1 MQMKN
6 SPLWRFSNNI
16 YRKEG
21 VLEILLYVQ
30 DKFSIDVN
38 MILFVAWL
46 ASINRSLTA
55 SDIQDA
61 QKLVSLWRTKV
72 IVPVRKIRR
81 SIRDFSGTD
90 YLYEDVKKLE
100 IETEKEELKILFDNY
115 IALSSEQKG
124 ELKLDLL
131 ESNLHAL
138 NEIHFFDEDKIVL
151 TQVKKILAISM
162 G

>member
-21 VLEILLYVQ
+21 VSEILLHVQ

-55 SDIQDA
+55 ADIQDA
-61 QKLVSLWRTKV
+61 QKLVSRWRVMV
-72 IVPVRKIRR
+72 IVPVRNIRR
-81 SIRDFSGTD
+81 SLKYFTGTD
-90 YLYEDVKKLE
+90 YLYEDVKNLE
-100 IETEKEELKILFDNY
+100 IDTEKEELKILYDNY
-115 IALSSEQKG
+115 ITLSSEQKS

-131 ESNLHAL
+131 ESNLHTL

-151 TQVKKILAISM
+151 TQVKKILAIAM

>member
-21 VLEILLYVQ
+21 VSEILLHVQ

-55 SDIQDA
+55 ADIQDA
-61 QKLVSLWRTKV
+61 QKLVSLWRIKV
-72 IVPVRKIRR
+72 IVPIRNIRR
-81 SIRDFSGTD
+81 SLKDFSGID

-100 IETEKEELKILFDNY
+100 IDTEKEELKILYDNY
-115 IALSSEQKG
+115 IALSSEQKS

-131 ESNLHAL
+131 ESNLHVL
-138 NEIHFFDEDKIVL
+138 NEIHFFDKDKIVL
-151 TQVKKILAISM
+151 TQVKKILAIAM

>member
-21 VLEILLYVQ
+21 VSEILLHVQ
-30 DKFSIDVN
+30 DKFFIDVN

-55 SDIQDA
+55 TDIQDA
-61 QKLVSLWRTKV
+61 QKLVSLWRVMV
-72 IVPVRKIRR
+72 IVPVRNIRR
-81 SIRDFSGTD
+81 SLKDFSGID

-100 IETEKEELKILFDNY
+100 IDSEKEELKILYEKTFVPFV
-115 IALSSEQKG
+115 LSTTVLAEFRICKVANTSH
-124 ELKLDLL
+124 LDFLL
-131 ESNLHAL
+131 C
-138 NEIHFFDEDKIVL
+138 
-151 TQVKKILAISM
+151 
-162 G
+162 

>member
-6 SPLWRFSNNI
+6 SPLWQFSNNI

-21 VLEILLYVQ
+21 VSEILLHLQ
-30 DKFSIDVN
+30 DKFFIDVN

>member
-21 VLEILLYVQ
+21 VSEILLHVQ

-46 ASINRSLTA
+46 ASVNRSLTA

-72 IVPVRKIRR
+72 IVPVRNIRR
-81 SIRDFSGTD
+81 SVKDFSDTD

-100 IETEKEELKILFDNY
+100 IDTEKEELKILYNNY
-115 IALSSEQKG
+115 IALSSEQKS

-131 ESNLHAL
+131 ESNLHVL

-151 TQVKKILAISM
+151 TQVKKILAIAM

>member
-1 MQMKN
+1 MKTKN
-6 SPLWRFSNNI
+6 PLWRFSKNI
-16 YRKEG
+16 YRKER
-21 VLEILLYVQ
+21 VSETLLYLQ

-46 ASINRSLTA
+46 ASINRSLTT

-61 QKLVSLWRTKV
+61 LRLVSLWRTEV
-72 IVPVRKIRR
+72 IIPIRNIRR
-81 SIRDFSGTD
+81 SVRNFSDTEP
-90 YLYEDVKKLE
+90 LYEDVKKLE
-100 IETEKEELKILFDNY
+100 INTEKEELKILYNNY
-115 IALSSEQKG
+115 IELSSEKKSGQ
-124 ELKLDLL
+124 KLDLL

-151 TQVKKILAISM
+151 KQVKKTLAIAM

>member
-1 MQMKN
+1 MKTKN
-6 SPLWRFSNNI
+6 PLWRFSKNI
-16 YRKEG
+16 YRKEE
-21 VLEILLYVQ
+21 VSETLLHLQ
-30 DKFSIDVN
+30 DKFYIDLN
-38 MILFVAWL
+38 MILFVTWL
-46 ASINRSLTA
+46 ASINRSITT

>member
-21 VLEILLYVQ
+21 VSEILLHVQ
-30 DKFSIDVN
+30 DKFFIDVN

-55 SDIQDA
+55 ADIQDA
-61 QKLVSLWRTKV
+61 KKLVSLWRIKA
-72 IVPVRKIRR
+72 IVPIRNIRR
-81 SIRDFSGTD
+81 SLKDFSGID
-90 YLYEDVKKLE
+90 YLYENVKKLE
-100 IETEKEELKILFDNY
+100 IDTEKEELKILYDNY
-115 IALSSEQKG
+115 IELSSEQKS

-131 ESNLHAL
+131 ESNLHVL
-138 NEIHFFDEDKIVL
+138 NEIHFFDEDKIFL
-151 TQVKKILAISM
+151 TQVKKILAIAM

>member
-21 VLEILLYVQ
+21 VSEILLHVQ

-46 ASINRSLTA
+46 ASVNRSLTA

-72 IVPVRKIRR
+72 IVPVRNIRR
-81 SIRDFSGTD
+81 SVKDFSGTD

-100 IETEKEELKILFDNY
+100 IDTEKEELKILYDNY
-115 IALSSEQKG
+115 IALSSEQKS

-131 ESNLHAL
+131 ESNLHVL

-151 TQVKKILAISM
+151 TQVKKILAIAM

>member
-1 MQMKN
+1 MKN

-21 VLEILLYVQ
+21 VSEILLHVQ
-30 DKFSIDVN
+30 DKFCIDVN

-55 SDIQDA
+55 TDIQDA
-61 QKLVSLWRTKV
+61 QKLVSRWRVMV
-72 IVPVRKIRR
+72 IVPVRNIRR
-81 SIRDFSGTD
+81 SLKYFTGTD

-100 IETEKEELKILFDNY
+100 IDTEKEELKILYDNY
-115 IALSSEQKG
+115 IALSSEQKS
-124 ELKLDLL
+124 ELTLDLL
-131 ESNLHAL
+131 ESNLHVL
-138 NEIHFFDEDKIVL
+138 NEIHFFDKDKIVL
-151 TQVKKILAISM
+151 THVKKTLAIAM